1 MSYISLNRT
10 ETKTSIANIQP
21 IVPMSRVKTIMKSSP
36 EISIINQDTLYLV
49 CKATVLIFYSVY
61 AFMVHLSKPI
71 LVRVYNIFC
80 L

>member
-49 CKATVLIFYSVY
+49 CKATVLIFFIRFIYFKY
-61 AFMVHLSKPI
+61 TKKMNQI
-71 LVRVYNIFC
+71 EIF
-80 L
+80 